1 MNVGTSCMRHLPRY
15 ASVAC
20 TANSRSHSPK
30 TYIVA
35 MIQEG
40 YFCSLCLFKKLA
52 TLSLMPLPTPEFLP
66 SSLFLCFFWFI
77 WFFVWNGCK
86 KKDRQGPEIELKSI
100 RLWGIVTQQP
110 SSRIC
115 SDVHPDLGF
124 THARNSDANPQWNGF
139 KWHVNFSNF
148 RTFNVLQSYSLT
160 CSLIGTKAYGHG
172 MSSNLELD
180 FFQNPSECAT
190 LGIYLRIF
198 QHLQAGE
205 ISDSKSFSQF
215 SNKTPSFNTF
225 NTYFQHIHIIP
236 YPIWFFFS
244 VQISSFQRSK
254 FRWVGWTLPNLRS
267 DQTHRLQLAPCA
279 RNHCQTIPE
288 PPGFLGKHIIQT
300 DSAGWKN
307 NRMFVESLQCR
318 LIMVICQ
325 GRVMTNTLE
334 RHFLKI
340 WLQVTNTISTI

>member
-1 MNVGTSCMRHLPRY
+1 MLWWILVKMNVGTSCMRHLPRY

-124 THARNSDANPQWNGF
+124 THARNSDTNPQWNGF

-198 QHLQAGE
+198 QHLKRG
-205 ISDSKSFSQF
+205 KSQIQKASPSSQT
-215 SNKTPSFNTF
+215 K
-225 NTYFQHIHIIP
+225 HLHLIHLIHISNIS
-236 YPIWFFFS
+236 ISFHIQSDFFF
-244 VQISSFQRSK
+244 QFRFHHFNAQSFVELDGPFPTSDLTKLIGCSWHHAPGTIARQ
-254 FRWVGWTLPNLRS
+254 FQNLRVFWENTS
-267 DQTHRLQLAPCA
+267 SKLTQR
-279 RNHCQTIPE
+279 
-288 PPGFLGKHIIQT
+288 
-300 DSAGWKN
+300 
-307 NRMFVESLQCR
+307 VEKTTGCLLNPFNVAWS
-318 LIMVICQ
+318 
-325 GRVMTNTLE
+325 
-334 RHFLKI
+334 
-340 WLQVTNTISTI
+340 W

>member
-1 MNVGTSCMRHLPRY
+1 MLFLVHLVLCLKRMQKKGSTRSWDRTQVHSTMRYCDSATFVKDLQRCPSRFGIH
-15 ASVAC
+15 AC
-20 TANSRSHSPK
+20 TKFRCQSTVKWFQVTRQFLK
-30 TYIVA
+30 F
-35 MIQEG
+35 QD
-40 YFCSLCLFKKLA
+40 FQCL
-52 TLSLMPLPTPEFLP
+52 T
-66 SSLFLCFFWFI
+66 
-77 WFFVWNGCK
+77 
-86 KKDRQGPEIELKSI
+86 
-100 RLWGIVTQQP
+100 
-110 SSRIC
+110 
-115 SDVHPDLGF
+115 
-124 THARNSDANPQWNGF
+124 
-139 KWHVNFSNF
+139 
-148 RTFNVLQSYSLT
+148 VLQSYSLT

-236 YPIWFFFS
+236 YPIWVFFS

-325 GRVMTNTLE
+325 GRAMTNTLE

>member
-66 SSLFLCFFWFI
+66 SSFFLFFFLVHLVLCL
-77 WFFVWNGCK
+77 K
-86 KKDRQGPEIELKSI
+86 RMQKKDRQSPEIELKSI

-148 RTFNVLQSYSLT
+148 RTFNVSESYNVLHVPWSAPRHMDMG
-160 CSLIGTKAYGHG
+160 C
-172 MSSNLELD
+172 
-180 FFQNPSECAT
+180 
-190 LGIYLRIF
+190 
-198 QHLQAGE
+198 QA
-205 ISDSKSFSQF
+205 I
-215 SNKTPSFNTF
+215 
-225 NTYFQHIHIIP
+225 
-236 YPIWFFFS
+236 
-244 VQISSFQRSK
+244 
-254 FRWVGWTLPNLRS
+254 
-267 DQTHRLQLAPCA
+267 
-279 RNHCQTIPE
+279 
-288 PPGFLGKHIIQT
+288 
-300 DSAGWKN
+300 
-307 NRMFVESLQCR
+307 
-318 LIMVICQ
+318 
-325 GRVMTNTLE
+325 
-334 RHFLKI
+334 
-340 WLQVTNTISTI
+340 